1 MTDQFTITEKPQEKG
16 NATATAA
23 PPVRLFVALP
33 VYSDFPGEFLMPMI
47 TVGQLESF
55 RLVVI
60 GDQQDHVLHV
70 DLTGT
75 RGLEGFTTT
84 SLRSGLKAAR
94 KKARG
99 PSLAVARSREPT
111 QNLRELRMRL
121 RILAARDG
129 NPLSEPADRGRLKK
143 QAIYVARDCSEPRFV
158 SRRRWAEI
166 QPEELEEQQLLSR
179 AAC

>member
-94 KKARG
+94 RKARG
-99 PSLAVARSREPT
+99 PSC
-111 QNLRELRMRL
+111 
-121 RILAARDG
+121 G
-129 NPLSEPADRGRLKK
+129 
-143 QAIYVARDCSEPRFV
+143 C
-158 SRRRWAEI
+158 
-166 QPEELEEQQLLSR
+166 PEQRTHAKSAR
-179 AAC
+179 AANEAKDSGGTRR